1 MGSEKD
7 HELGLTIAPTWM
19 AMEGYGS
26 DLDYQ
31 PLSILKQHSYSKQSE
46 VKPYPYPQNP

>member
-1 MGSEKD
+1 MGSEMD
-7 HELGLTIAPTWM
+7 HKLGLRSSEALLHPQ
-19 AMEGYGS
+19 GYGS

-46 VKPYPYPQNP
+46 AKPQDS